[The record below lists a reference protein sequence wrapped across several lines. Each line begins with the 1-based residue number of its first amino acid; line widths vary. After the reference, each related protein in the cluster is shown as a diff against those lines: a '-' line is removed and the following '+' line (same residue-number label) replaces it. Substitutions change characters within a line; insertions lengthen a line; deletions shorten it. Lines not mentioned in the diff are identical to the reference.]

1 VSAPGYGPRSHRWQ
15 RPDGAQPHLYGEDRE
30 ASEALRAAL
39 EAGTYRTSGLAP
51 VQLTRDEAELALRAL
66 WRAGWRLVPRQ

>member
-1 VSAPGYGPRSHRWQ
+1 MGDGYSPTTHRWE
-15 RPDGAQPHLYGEDRE
+15 RPPGALPHLRGVNAD

-51 VQLTRDEAELALRAL
+51 VHLTRDEAELALRAL
-66 WRAGWRLVPRQ
+66 WHAGWQLVPR